1 MKRTILLLLLAF
13 SFGSLSAQD
22 CTLRL
27 HLLAS
32 PQFIGDEFFI
42 ELWMDVL
49 EYPDY
54 PYNGGVPTIHNGF
67 IGIEFDPAVMTPI
80 KTDGPIPLQRWAWNM
95 NQMFDDYYSI
105 PLEGYPNPGD
115 LRFVIY
121 GNTVGGMDPFL
132 YGGMPFHLWDLKFIY
147 NGGNIILDYQDETY
161 WDAYGGV
168 PYEMTFIG
176 CSPTIGI
183 ENNKTT
189 GSKIW
194 SNNHQI
200 YVQSAEINGDIV
212 VYNMMGQEVIR
223 TEIEPGLNVLPV
235 NDRNAYYI
243 VKVVG
248 NEVTRTAKVFVK

>member
-1 MKRTILLLLLAF
+1 MKQIVLILLMALCQNGLI
-13 SFGSLSAQD
+13 AQN

-54 PYNGGVPTIHNGF
+54 PYNEGVPTLHSGF

-95 NQMFDDYYSI
+95 NQMFDDNTSI
-105 PLEGYPNPGD
+105 PAEGYPSPGD

-121 GNTVGGMDPFL
+121 GTSVGGMDPFL

-147 NGGNIILDYQDETY
+147 NGGNIILDYQDETF
-161 WDAYGGV
+161 WNAYGGV

-176 CSPTIGI
+176 CSPSIGI
-183 ENNKTT
+183 KNNNTT

-194 SNNHQI
+194 SKNHKI
-200 YVQSAEINGDIV
+200 YVQSPELKGDIV
-212 VYNMMGQEVIR
+212 VFNLMGQEVVR
-223 TEIEPGLNVLPV
+223 TKMKPGLNVLPV
-235 NDRNAYYI
+235 DYENTCFV
-243 VKVVG
+243 VKVSSTSIIKTV
-248 NEVTRTAKVFVK
+248 KLFVN